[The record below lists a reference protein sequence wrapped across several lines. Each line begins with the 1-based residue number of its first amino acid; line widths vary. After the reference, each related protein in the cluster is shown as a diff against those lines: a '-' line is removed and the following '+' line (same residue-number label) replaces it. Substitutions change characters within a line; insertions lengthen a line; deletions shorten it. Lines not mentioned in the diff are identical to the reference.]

1 MALKIVL
8 QNSGGKV
15 EHVSIVLEV
24 KGKVWTGIVIFKLI
38 SMYWLTL
45 H

>member
-1 MALKIVL
+1 MAVKIVL

-24 KGKVWTGIVIFKLI
+24 KGNVWTGIVIFN
-38 SMYWLTL
+38 WLTL